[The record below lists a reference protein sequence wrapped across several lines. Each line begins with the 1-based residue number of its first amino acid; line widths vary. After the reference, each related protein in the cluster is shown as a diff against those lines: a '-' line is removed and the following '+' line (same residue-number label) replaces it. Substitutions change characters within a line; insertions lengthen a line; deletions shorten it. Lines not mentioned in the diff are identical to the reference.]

1 MSYVNIPPN
10 LQDMFYA
17 LLDRI
22 AKLETGPNGAQTTAD
37 AAQSTANSAYSLAY
51 TANSTATA
59 AQTTANGKNKV
70 TYSASTPSGSGT
82 AAGDIWFQYTTGGV
96 IIGQWTWNGS
106 SWVSNTIDSVV
117 IASLDAGK
125 ITAGTISVALGITN
139 PSGNFTVNAT
149 TGYLTCSGA
158 NVTGT
163 INANAGYISGW
174 TIDST
179 GIKIPSLGNYINNAG
194 TAVFSSVSTNSGNTN
209 SFAGQIT
216 SLSDLVVY
224 GSFNVLSNPSY
235 LNTTTNVN
243 AYMYY
248 AGHPTTASSAN
259 AFINSSTGL
268 VARSTSSLR
277 YKVEVQEQDIPN
289 DSVLALTSKS
299 FIDKAQYEEN
309 GQKSDGLQ
317 RILGLIAEEV
327 AEIPVL
333 GDLLVNRNEQ
343 GQPDSVN
350 YDRVAVALI
359 PLIKELHNRVTV
371 LEGK

>member
-10 LQDMFYA
+10 LQDMFYS

-37 AAQSTANSAYSLAY
+37 GAQ
-51 TANSTATA
+51 STATA
-59 AQTTANGKNKV
+59 AASAAAAAASTASTAIQKDSYNIFNASNQLTAINGNGVTVYTGASPTTGPRVVLNSAGLAASNGTV
-70 TYSASTPSGSGT
+70 DTFSISASTGNASFYGVIT
-82 AAGDIWFQYTTGGV
+82 ATGGN
-96 IIGQWTWNGS
+96 IGGWG
-106 SWVSNTIDSVV
+106 
-117 IASLDAGK
+117 
-125 ITAGTISVALGITN
+125 ISPTQLE
-139 PSGNFTVNAT
+139 
-149 TGYLTCSGA
+149 
-158 NVTGT
+158 
-163 INANAGYISGW
+163 
-174 TIDST
+174 
-179 GIKIPSLGNYINNAG
+179 IPSIGNYIKNTGAAMF
-194 TAVFSSVSTNSGNTN
+194 TSVSTNSGSSNVFAGTIFAGADIQVYGGFSVYTNPSTFNTN
-209 SFAGQIT
+209 STF
-216 SLSDLVVY
+216 S
-224 GSFNVLSNPSY
+224 SY
-235 LNTTTNVN
+235 IYYPGRPTTT
-243 AYMYY
+243 
-248 AGHPTTASSAN
+248 SSAN
-259 AFINSSTGL
+259 VFINNTTGL
-268 VARSTSSLR
+268 LAQSTSSLR